1 MRDQEGIRSTF
12 TTIYH
17 DKRIELGLNFTEYI
31 LLDTVFIL
39 SQNSKGYCYKS
50 IKALARDLGMSF
62 DGIRTAILRLTKR
75 GLLIHYQTGYKTSDT
90 FIQTV
95 YQTADRKSVDNRSS
109 DRKSVQ
115 TDRKSVA
122 TDRKNASQ
130 QMLDIHKNNNN
141 RKAHSTP
148 RLTPRV
154 QEPQKPLSEAAI
166 RLMKRV
172 EDIRNSKPN

>member
-1 MRDQEGIRSTF
+1 MGDFFMRDQESVRPTF

-17 DKRIELGLNFTEYI
+17 DKRIELGLNFTEYV

-39 SQNSKGYCYKS
+39 SQNSRGYCYKS

-62 DGIRTAILRLTKR
+62 DGIRTAILRLAKR

-90 FIQTV
+90 FIQAV
-95 YQTADRKSVDNRSS
+95 YLTTDRKSVS
-109 DRKSVQ
+109 

-130 QMLDIHKNNNN
+130 QMLDIQENNN
-141 RKAHSTP
+141 RKAHGTP
-148 RLTPRV
+148 RENPRV
-154 QEPQKPLSEAAI
+154 HKPETPLSEAAK
-166 RLMKRV
+166 RLQQRLD
-172 EDIRNSKPN
+172 DIRRHNPEQNNKAA

>member
-1 MRDQEGIRSTF
+1 MRDQEGIRPTF

-95 YQTADRKSVDNRSS
+95 YLTTDRKSVDNRS
-109 DRKSVQ
+109 

-122 TDRKNASQ
+122 TDRKSVQTDRKNASQ
-130 QMLDIHKNNNN
+130 QMLDIHKNNN
-141 RKAHSTP
+141 RIGTP
-148 RLTPRV
+148 RDIPRV
-154 QEPQKPLSEAAI
+154 PMDKPLSAVAI
-166 RLMKRV
+166 RLQARLDK
-172 EDIRNSKPN
+172 IRKP

>member
-1 MRDQEGIRSTF
+1 MRDRDQEGIRPTF

-31 LLDTVFIL
+31 LLDTIFIL
-39 SQNSKGYCYKS
+39 SQNNRGYCYKS

-62 DGIRTAILRLTKR
+62 DGIRTAILRLAKR

-95 YQTADRKSVDNRSS
+95 YLTTDRKSVANRST

-115 TDRKSVA
+115 TDRKNAS

-130 QMLDIHKNNNN
+130 QMLDIHKNNN

-148 RLTPRV
+148 RTIPRV
-154 QEPQKPLSEAAI
+154 PEPAKPLSNAAKRLQARLDEI
-166 RLMKRV
+166 RS
-172 EDIRNSKPN
+172 NPQ